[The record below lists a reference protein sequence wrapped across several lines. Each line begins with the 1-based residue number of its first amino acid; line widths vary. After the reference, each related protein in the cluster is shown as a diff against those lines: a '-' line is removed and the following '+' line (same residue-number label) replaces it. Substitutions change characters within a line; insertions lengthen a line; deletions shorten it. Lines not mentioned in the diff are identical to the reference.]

1 MQEVVCR
8 AALTPERTE
17 RRERAAATCIR
28 RRAGGLARGDEVA
41 SDGDTDVE
49 CYSSRQSNAARA
61 VRAANT
67 SERLESRRRHGTP
80 VRPSIRPAVAAAASI
95 NANDLSTNTVLAGSG
110 VSIPTGR

>member
-1 MQEVVCR
+1 MY
-8 AALTPERTE
+8 TT
-17 RRERAAATCIR
+17 
-28 RRAGGLARGDEVA
+28 AGGRARGDEVA

-80 VRPSIRPAVAAAASI
+80 VRPSIRPAVAAAGSI